1 MNPKEEFKKINPRL
15 VERYSKLDESEEFW
29 AYLYKPIRPSIRINT
44 LKGELNEIK
53 NLLEEK
59 FELEEIPWTKGE
71 GFFIKRYDV
80 NFGELIEYSLGL
92 IIPQEAS
99 SMIPPVVLDP
109 QPGEFILDMAA
120 APGSKTTQI
129 AQYMENKGCIIAN
142 DAKRDRANILIANL
156 NRAGVLIAKVTVR
169 DGAYFGRYENTFDR
183 VLLDAPCSSVGMIR
197 KNFKFAKTWSVGKV
211 YYHSKLQK
219 RLILAAYKA
228 LKPGG
233 VMVYSTCTV
242 DPVENE
248 EVVDFLLQKTDAK
261 LEKIK
266 LPLKKTPP
274 VLEWEGKKY
283 SEEVAKTVRIHPQ
296 DNDTEAFYI
305 AKIVKPK

>member
-1 MNPKEEFKKINPRL
+1 MNYREEFQKINRKL
-15 VERYSKLDESEEFW
+15 VERYAKLDDAEDFW
-29 AYLYKPIRPSIRINT
+29 AYLYKPLRPSIRINT
-44 LKGELNEIK
+44 LKGNLDEIK
-53 NLLEEK
+53 SMLEEK
-59 FELEEIPWTKGE
+59 FELERIPWTKGE
-71 GFFIKRYDV
+71 GFFIKSHDV
-80 NFGELIEYSLGL
+80 NFGQLIEYSLGL

-109 QPGEFILDMAA
+109 KPGELILDMAA

-129 AQYMENKGCIIAN
+129 AQYMDNEGCIIAN
-142 DAKRDRANILIANL
+142 DAKQDRANILIANL
-156 NRAGVLIAKVTVR
+156 NRAGVLIAKVTVK
-169 DGAYFGRYENTFDR
+169 DGAYYAKYEDTFDR

-197 KNFKFAKTWSVGKV
+197 KNFKFAKTWSLGKV
-211 YYHSKLQK
+211 YYHSRLQK

-233 VMVYSTCTV
+233 VLVYSTCTV
-242 DPVENE
+242 DPLENE

-266 LPLKKTPP
+266 LPLKTTEP
-274 VLEWEGKKY
+274 VLEWEGRKY
-283 SEEVAKTVRIHPQ
+283 SEELKKTVRIHPQ

-305 AKIVKPK
+305 AKIVKP

>member
-1 MNPKEEFKKINPRL
+1 MNYREEFQKINRKL
-15 VERYSKLDESEEFW
+15 VERYSKLDDTEDFW
-29 AYLYKPIRPSIRINT
+29 AYLYKPLRPSIRINT
-44 LKGELNEIK
+44 LKGNLNEIK
-53 NLLEEK
+53 PMLEEK
-59 FELEEIPWTKGE
+59 FELENIPWTKGE
-71 GFFIKRYDV
+71 GFFIKSLNV
-80 NFGELIEYSLGL
+80 NFGQLIEYSLGL

-109 QPGEFILDMAA
+109 KPGELVLDMAA

-129 AQYMENKGCIIAN
+129 AQYMNNEGCIIAN
-142 DAKRDRANILIANL
+142 DAKQDRANILIANL
-156 NRAGVLIAKVTVR
+156 NRAGVLIAKVTVK
-169 DGAYFGRYENTFDR
+169 DGAYYAKYENTFDR

-197 KNFKFAKTWSVGKV
+197 KNFKFAKTWSLGKV
-211 YYHSKLQK
+211 YYHSRLQK

-233 VMVYSTCTV
+233 VLVYSTCTV
-242 DPVENE
+242 DPLENE

-266 LPLKKTPP
+266 LPLKTTEP
-274 VLEWEGKKY
+274 VLEWEGRKY
-283 SEEVAKTVRIHPQ
+283 SEELKKTVRIHPQ

-305 AKIVKPK
+305 AKIVKP